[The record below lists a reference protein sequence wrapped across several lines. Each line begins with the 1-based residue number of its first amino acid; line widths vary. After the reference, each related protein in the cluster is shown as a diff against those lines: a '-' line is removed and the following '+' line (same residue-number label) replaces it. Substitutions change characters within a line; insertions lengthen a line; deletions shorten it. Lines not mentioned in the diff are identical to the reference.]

1 MFSRFLYFMSS
12 LIMLKSITLVSLVS
26 PRSVVVPPPP
36 APPPPREVAAAAA
49 AAAAVLVLRAL
60 EICDIES
67 SVGNWRLAAEVMA
80 GLVVVVTPPTV
91 TPVAEVVVKPFNP
104 AGKWNSFS
112 LLLNSSARYVEN
124 IHCSAVANSHGKG
137 SKRQSHI
144 ATN

>member
-1 MFSRFLYFMSS
+1 
-12 LIMLKSITLVSLVS
+12 MLKSITLVSLVS

-36 APPPPREVAAAAA
+36 TPPPPREVAAAAA

-91 TPVAEVVVKPFNP
+91 TPVEVVVKPFNP

-112 LLLNSSARYVEN
+112 LLLNSSGKKTSKNGELLR
-124 IHCSAVANSHGKG
+124 SHGG
-137 SKRQSHI
+137 TTVHYNHL
-144 ATN
+144 T

>member
-67 SVGNWRLAAEVMA
+67 SVGNWRLAVAEVMA

-91 TPVAEVVVKPFNP
+91 TPVEVVVKPFNP

-112 LLLNSSARYVEN
+112 LLLNSS
-124 IHCSAVANSHGKG
+124 GK
-137 SKRQSHI
+137 KHI
-144 ATN
+144 KNGET

>member
-1 MFSRFLYFMSS
+1 M
-12 LIMLKSITLVSLVS
+12 
-26 PRSVVVPPPP
+26 VPPPP
-36 APPPPREVAAAAA
+36 TPPPPREVAAAAA

-91 TPVAEVVVKPFNP
+91 TPVEVVVKPFNP

-112 LLLNSSARYVEN
+112 LLLNSSGKKTSKNGELLR
-124 IHCSAVANSHGKG
+124 SHGGTTVHYNHLTSNFFRGG
-137 SKRQSHI
+137 SIKL
-144 ATN
+144 AKECTNAFCLHDLRHALVKL